1 MKLAE
6 AIGSAHRRRHIGG
19 AYGKGFVVVPLLVFG
34 LPTHILVVHAVVV
47 FVPLAALGVV
57 VIAVWPR
64 ARRRFGWLVLAVTAV
79 AAVSVPIATSTGE
92 ALEHALP
99 STAALEAHTRLG
111 DELLPFAIPFLVLTA
126 ALVLLDRHVHNSR
139 GRAGRLPTIDA
150 ASAPGTVTARPPSL
164 SMLRW
169 ATVVVAALATVFAV
183 VCTVQVVRIG
193 DSGARAAWGDK
204 TYIEQAPGHR
214 DG

>member
-1 MKLAE
+1 
-6 AIGSAHRRRHIGG
+6 
-19 AYGKGFVVVPLLVFG
+19 VPLLLFG
-34 LPTHILVVHAVVV
+34 LPSHILVVHAVVV

-79 AAVSVPIATSTGE
+79 ATVSVPIATSAGE

-99 STAALEAHTRLG
+99 RTTALETHTRLG

-126 ALVLLDRHVHNSR
+126 ALVLLDWYVHSPR
-139 GRAGRLPTIDA
+139 RRAGRLRTIDP
-150 ASAPGTVTARPPSL
+150 ASAPGTVASRAPS
-164 SMLRW
+164 STGLRW
-169 ATVVVAALATVFAV
+169 ATVVVAALAVAFAV

-204 TYIEQAPGHR
+204 TYVERAPGHR

>member
-1 MKLAE
+1 M
-6 AIGSAHRRRHIGG
+6 
-19 AYGKGFVVVPLLVFG
+19 PLLLFG

-57 VIAVWPR
+57 VIAVWPH

-79 AAVSVPIATSTGE
+79 AAVSIPIATSAGE

-99 STAALEAHTRLG
+99 RTAALEAHTRLG

-126 ALVLLDRHVHNSR
+126 ALVLLDWYVHSPR
-139 GRAGRLPTIDA
+139 SQAGRLPTIDP
-150 ASAPGTVTARPPSL
+150 ASAPGTVASRPPS
-164 SMLRW
+164 STRLRW
-169 ATVVVAALATVFAV
+169 ATVVIAALAVVFAV

-193 DSGARAAWGDK
+193 DSGSRAAWGDR
-204 TYIEQAPGHR
+204 TYVEQAPGHR
-214 DG
+214 AG